1 MEGIEKIPIPVIS
14 DEDSAP
20 HFCDNTA
27 DILHNASSDVRPVF
41 PSAPIPFA
49 LQRPR
54 GYPSR
59 VLFFGAPLSI
69 CDIIAFS
76 KTLVNGFSFF
86 LYKNQS

>member
-1 MEGIEKIPIPVIS
+1 LV
-14 DEDSAP
+14 EDSAP
-20 HFCDNTA
+20 HFCDSTA
-27 DILHNASSDVRPVF
+27 DIIRNASSDVRPVF
-41 PSAPIPFA
+41 PSAPSPFPQ
-49 LQRPR
+49 QRPR
-54 GYPSR
+54 GCFAT